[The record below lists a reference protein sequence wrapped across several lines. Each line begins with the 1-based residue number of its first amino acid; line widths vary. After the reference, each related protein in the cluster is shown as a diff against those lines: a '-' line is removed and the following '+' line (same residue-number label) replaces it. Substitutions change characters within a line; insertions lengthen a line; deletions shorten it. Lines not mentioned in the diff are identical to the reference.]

1 MIQLAQSGDGRLIIA
16 SNQRFPADVQRVEYY
31 RDQKLFMLVF
41 EGHTGESDLMPC
53 EVSDDIAIIV
63 KNSPDVIII
72 AMKEDGVEPYGYI
85 APLVQIGL

>member
-16 SNQRFPADVQRVEYY
+16 SNQPFPADVERVEYY

-41 EGHTGESDLMPC
+41 EGHDGESDLMPC
-53 EVSDDIAIIV
+53 EVSDEVARTV
-63 KNSPDVIII
+63 HNSPEVIII
-72 AMKEDGVEPYGYI
+72 AMKEQGVEPYGYI